1 MRFKIKEF
9 ITKLSPFDIYSI
21 FSNEEDSIFLDSSK
35 KDENLS
41 KYSFIGINPIEKF
54 EVIDGKCYINSE
66 KIESKDGFLEIE
78 KRIDKYKLNVQSD
91 IPLLG
96 GYIGY
101 ISYDAG
107 RMIEKLPNTAKED
120 FKISDMRFILYNNII
135 IFDLINKKSYITSL
149 GLESNKDIDNEDKT
163 IDIIENKILN
173 AKHLDKIDICEG
185 DTKFYSN
192 FTKDE
197 YISAVSTMKEYIR
210 NGDIYIANMT
220 QRFYC
225 ECTEEAFKVYS
236 KLRSINEAPFSA
248 YLNYKDFQVISSSPE
263 RFIQIKDRKVSTRPI
278 KGTRPRGINKEEDN
292 YYRKELQNSE
302 KDKSEL
308 LMIVDLERNDL
319 SKVCKPNSVDVT
331 ELFKIEEYA
340 TVFHLVSTIE
350 GVLEDGNS
358 AVKCMREAYP
368 GGSITG
374 APKIRAMEIIE
385 ELEGVKRNIYTGSI
399 GYFDLR
405 GNSDF
410 NIVIR
415 TILKKDNKAYF
426 GVGGGITW
434 ESNEEEE
441 YEETLQKARALMKV
455 LR

>member
-1 MRFKIKEF
+1 MHFKIKEF
-9 ITKLSPFDIYSI
+9 TTKLSPFDIYSI
-21 FSNEEDSIFLDSSK
+21 FSNEEDSVFLDSSK
-35 KDENLS
+35 EDKNLS
-41 KYSFIGINPIEKF
+41 KYSFIGINPIETF
-54 EVIDGKCYINSE
+54 EVIEGKCYVNSVE
-66 KIESKDGFLEIE
+66 IESKDGFLEIE
-78 KRIDKYKLNVQSD
+78 NRIEKYKLNVQSD
-91 IPLLG
+91 IPLIG

-107 RMIEKLPNTAKED
+107 RMIEKLPNTAKGD
-120 FKISDMRFILYNNII
+120 FKIPDMRFILYNNII

-149 GLESNKDIDNEDKT
+149 GLKSKVDKST
-163 IDIIENKILN
+163 DVIENRILK
-173 AKHLDKIDICEG
+173 AKPSGKIDISKSNTE
-185 DTKFYSN
+185 FYSN
-192 FTKDE
+192 LTKDE
-197 YISAVSTMKEYIR
+197 YIKAVIAMKEYIR

-225 ECTEEAFKVYS
+225 ECAEEAFKIYS

-263 RFIQIKDRKVSTRPI
+263 RFIQIKDRKVNTRPI
-278 KGTRPRGINKEEDN
+278 KGTRPRGNNKEEDN

-319 SKVCKPNSVDVT
+319 SKVCTPDSVDVS
-331 ELFKIEEYA
+331 ELFNIEEYA
-340 TVFHLVSTIE
+340 TVFHLVSTIN
-350 GVLEDGNS
+350 GVLEEGNS

-385 ELEGVKRNIYTGSI
+385 ELEGIKRNIYTGSI

-415 TILKKDNKAYF
+415 TILKKEDKAYF

-441 YEETLQKARALMKV
+441 YEETLQKAKALMRV
-455 LR
+455 L

>member
-1 MRFKIKEF
+1 MKFKIKEF
-9 ITKLSPFDIYSI
+9 ETKLSPFDIYSI
-21 FSNEEDSIFLDSSK
+21 FSGEKDSIFLDSSK
-35 KDENLS
+35 EDENLS
-41 KYSFIGINPIEKF
+41 KYSFIGINQLEKF
-54 EVIDGKCYINSE
+54 EVREGKCYLNSLE
-66 KIESKDGFLEIE
+66 LQGKDGFLELEQRIE
-78 KRIDKYKLNVQSD
+78 KYKLDVKSD
-91 IPLLG
+91 IPLIG
-96 GYIGY
+96 GYVGY

-120 FKISDMRFILYNNII
+120 LKIPDMRFILYNNII

-149 GLESNKDIDNEDKT
+149 GLNEESKDIE
-163 IDIIENKILN
+163 IIENRILN
-173 AKHLDKIDICEG
+173 AKPLEKIELKESN
-185 DTKFYSN
+185 TKFYSN
-192 FTKDE
+192 FTKEE
-197 YISAVSTMKEYIR
+197 YINAIVSMKEYIR

-220 QRFYC
+220 QRFSC
-225 ECTEEAFKVYS
+225 ECKEKAFNIYS
-236 KLRSINEAPFSA
+236 KLRSINKAPFSA
-248 YLNYKDFQVISSSPE
+248 YLNYDDFQIISSSPE

-278 KGTRPRGINKEEDN
+278 KGTRPRGKNKEEDDL
-292 YYRKELQNSE
+292 YRKELQNSE

-319 SKVCKPNSVDVT
+319 NKVCIPGSVKVS

-340 TVFHLVSTIE
+340 TVFHLVSTI
-350 GVLEDGNS
+350 DGTLDKNNS

-385 ELEGVKRNIYTGSI
+385 ELEGIKRNVYTGSI

-415 TILKKDNKAYF
+415 TILKKEDKAYF

-441 YEETLQKARALMKV
+441 YEETLQKAKALMRV
-455 LR
+455 L

>member
-1 MRFKIKEF
+1 MRFKIKEL
-9 ITKLSPFDIYSI
+9 ITNLSPFDIYSI

-35 KDENLS
+35 EDKNLS
-41 KYSFIGINPIEKF
+41 KYSFIGINPTEKF
-54 EVIDGKCYINSE
+54 EVIDGKCYINS
-66 KIESKDGFLEIE
+66 KQIESEDGFLEIE

-107 RMIEKLPNTAKED
+107 RMIERLPNTAKED
-120 FKISDMRFILYNNII
+120 FKIPDMRFILYNNII

-149 GLESNKDIDNEDKT
+149 GLEADKDIDDEDKS
-163 IDIIENKILN
+163 IDIIESKILK
-173 AKHLDKIDICEG
+173 AKSLDKIDICEG
-185 DTKFYSN
+185 DTKFHSN

-197 YISAVSTMKEYIR
+197 YINAVSTMKEYIR

-225 ECTEEAFKVYS
+225 ECTEEAFKIYS

-278 KGTRPRGINKEEDN
+278 KGTRPRGSNKEEDN
-292 YYRKELQNSE
+292 YYRRELQNSE

-350 GVLEDGNS
+350 GVLESGNS

-415 TILKKDNKAYF
+415 TILKKEDKAYF

>member
-1 MRFKIKEF
+1 MQFKIKEF
-9 ITKLSPFDIYSI
+9 KTKLSPFDIYSI
-21 FSNEEDSIFLDSSK
+21 FSNEEDSVFLDSSK
-35 KDENLS
+35 EDKNLS
-41 KYSFIGINPIEKF
+41 KYSFIGINPVEKF
-54 EVIDGKCYINSE
+54 EVIEGKCYINSVE
-66 KIESKDGFLEIE
+66 IESKDGFLEIE
-78 KRIDKYKLNVQSD
+78 KRIEKYKLNIKSD
-91 IPLLG
+91 IPLIG

-120 FKISDMRFILYNNII
+120 FKIPDMRFILYNNII

-149 GLESNKDIDNEDKT
+149 GLKSKGDKSIDVIENRILKAKSSNK
-163 IDIIENKILN
+163 IEFR
-173 AKHLDKIDICEG
+173 ES
-185 DTKFYSN
+185 DTEFYSN
-192 FTKDE
+192 FTKEE
-197 YISAVSTMKEYIR
+197 YIKAIISMKEYIR

-225 ECTEEAFKVYS
+225 ECMEEAFKIYS

-248 YLNYKDFQVISSSPE
+248 YLNYKDFQIISSSPE

-278 KGTRPRGINKEEDN
+278 KGTRPRGVNKEEDN

-319 SKVCKPNSVDVT
+319 SKVCRPDSVNVS

-340 TVFHLVSTIE
+340 TVFHLVSTIDGILDE
-350 GVLEDGNS
+350 GNS

-415 TILKKDNKAYF
+415 TILKKENRAYF

-441 YEETLQKARALMKV
+441 YEETLQKAKALMRV
-455 LR
+455 L